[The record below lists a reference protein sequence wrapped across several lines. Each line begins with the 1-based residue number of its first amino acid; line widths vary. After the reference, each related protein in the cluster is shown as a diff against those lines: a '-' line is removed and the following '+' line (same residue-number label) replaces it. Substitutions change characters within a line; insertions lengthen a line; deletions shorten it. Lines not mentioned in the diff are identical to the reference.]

1 MKDERVKPCPFCGGD
16 AEVVRLRGYI
26 LCPSASHSP
35 MYYVACTEC
44 GCRTGP
50 DTSVKDIIEIWNK
63 RDCGSKNPKTD
74 SAKLVFPNG
83 AVIEE
88 DINNTDDVSKL
99 SFNSAAK
106 ALSNLSYN
114 DKKIYI
120 NMLLDA
126 FFKGENNENKSENK
140 ND

>member
-1 MKDERVKPCPFCGGD
+1 MKDERVKPCPFCGGE
-16 AEVVRLRGYI
+16 AEIIKAHFFGGYQYA
-26 LCPSASHSP
+26 CRCVDCVAQSAFCGTKEEA
-35 MYYVACTEC
+35 VTE
-44 GCRTGP
+44 
-50 DTSVKDIIEIWNK
+50 WN
-63 RDCGSKNPKTD
+63 RRVCVSTPQKTD
-74 SAKLVFPNG
+74 KTDKAKLVFPNG

-126 FFKGENNENKSENK
+126 LFKGENDERESKNK
-140 ND
+140 NI

>member
-1 MKDERVKPCPFCGGD
+1 MKDERVKPCPFCGGE
-16 AEVVRLRGYI
+16 AEIIKAHLFGGDIYI
-26 LCPSASHSP
+26 CRCVDCVAQSAFCGTKEEA
-35 MYYVACTEC
+35 VAE
-44 GCRTGP
+44 
-50 DTSVKDIIEIWNK
+50 WN
-63 RDCGSKNPKTD
+63 RRVCVSTPQKTD
-74 SAKLVFPNG
+74 KTDKAKLVFPNG

-126 FFKGENNENKSENK
+126 FFKGENDERESKNK
-140 ND
+140 NI